1 MYQFKEECNH
11 TQFFWWEKKLI
22 ENMNWA
28 LLPKPS
34 KAVFPVIASHANEK
48 GQAFPGERRIAIL
61 AGISDK
67 KVREGISGLEAFPG
81 FSFDFYLSKR
91 GRRAKKFMVKLP
103 LRNKRGSAFP
113 FFKFVLDA
121 GLWRE
126 LIPSAHALYPVM
138 RSFVYFD
145 INLYAELE
153 DLAIEE
159 NDFEE
164 IYPIRKYDFCDAD
177 LGVLAKFAGIHR
189 NSVTASLNDLKRN
202 CLIEPLTDYSGW
214 KVFLKS
220 KDLTGWNLDYLN
232 RKVLASYRHKLRCTK
247 TTGND
252 AQKLPN
258 DAQNGSE
265 R

>member
-11 TQFFWWEKKLI
+11 NQHFWWKKKLI

-67 KVREGISGLEAFPG
+67 KAREGINGLEAFPG
-81 FSFDFYLSKR
+81 FNFDFYLSKR
-91 GRRAKKFMVKLP
+91 GRRAKKFIVKLP
-103 LRNKRGSAFP
+103 LGNEKGRAFP

-126 LIPSAHALYPVM
+126 LKPSAQALYPVM
-138 RSFVYFD
+138 RYFGFVD
-145 INLYAELE
+145 VNLYAELE
-153 DLAIEE
+153 DLEICEA
-159 NDFEE
+159 DFKEVFLDRE
-164 IYPIRKYDFCDAD
+164 YDFCDAD
-177 LGVLAKFAGIHR
+177 LGSFVEFAGIHR
-189 NSVTASLNDLKRN
+189 NSVNPALNDLERN
-202 CLIEPLTDYSGW
+202 FLIEPLTDYPGW

-220 KDLTGWNLDYLN
+220 KDSTIWKRDYLN
-232 RKVLASYRHKLRCTK
+232 KKILRSYRYII
-247 TTGND
+247 
-252 AQKLPN
+252 
-258 DAQNGSE
+258 
-265 R
+265 